1 MALKPKVERASIL
14 FYVLGAVHCIPGVAA
29 VCIGIHGLQS
39 PPLSEARTWAY
50 LPLVMAAV
58 VLFPWAAIAFVAAYK
73 LQKQAF
79 SGWAIG
85 ITYCVVNA
93 VLSCLGI
100 VWIYMAPVYVGMIW
114 YLARRRTRARYRRR
128 KEDSGDDDGSSG
140 SRCAPD
146 SRATEEAS
154 TTLFSYAAITSST
167 GQIVTGTIAAD
178 TPNDARVSLEDQGL
192 FPTHIQ
198 EADEGVT

>member
-100 VWIYMAPVYVGMIW
+100 VWIYIRVSVKSCPLMIM
-114 YLARRRTRARYRRR
+114 LLNA
-128 KEDSGDDDGSSG
+128 
-140 SRCAPD
+140 
-146 SRATEEAS
+146 
-154 TTLFSYAAITSST
+154 LFSLPVLNLWT
-167 GQIVTGTIAAD
+167 D
-178 TPNDARVSLEDQGL
+178 LPKL
-192 FPTHIQ
+192 
-198 EADEGVT
+198 